1 MAALILAIRPPA
13 ASLSFVLSLDVL
25 VRGVRLGETLRI
37 ELGADAVLE
46 FDAGALLPPPA
57 LADAELEPLTLR
69 RASMAAA
76 MSRDCTRYGR

>member
-1 MAALILAIRPPA
+1 M
-13 ASLSFVLSLDVL
+13 
-25 VRGVRLGETLRI
+25 GETLRI